1 MNEEKEKKR
10 KKKRK
15 EKRKEKKRDN
25 TDVRYLITIYGFDF
39 PRRRGEQ
46 QQHQL

>member
-1 MNEEKEKKR
+1 MNEEKEKK
-10 KKKRK
+10 
-15 EKRKEKKRDN
+15 KEKKRKKERKKDN